1 MNVSR
6 FLSHRP
12 LLSVSE
18 TVPQSVPNLSRAEC
32 GPVTQSVTPLSHRQ
46 PECDVTDTPPLKGCH
61 VTPTSPSLRLSFD
74 PETMVRCR
82 DYRSHQTSH
91 RRAGSGSDLRRLL
104 RGDAVTTSPRSV
116 HAVVFGRLYS
126 RFVRQGGPWGYPHKA
141 KRFANVRAFRSCVH
155 GRVSLFFV

>member
-1 MNVSR
+1 MTLTCHSRSDPRSERVAHSVARVS
-6 FLSHRP
+6 LAVSGETNDNGGVYKTPVSLANP
-12 LLSVSE
+12 L
-18 TVPQSVPNLSRAEC
+18 A
-32 GPVTQSVTPLSHRQ
+32 
-46 PECDVTDTPPLKGCH
+46 
-61 VTPTSPSLRLSFD
+61 SFD

-141 KRFANVRAFRSCVH
+141 KRFANVRAFPLCVH
-155 GRVSLFFV
+155 GRVFLFFV